1 MIKAVDINKS
11 YGDLHVLQDISLEIN
26 QGEVVSIVGPSG
38 AGKTTLLQILGTLDH
53 PDSGTLLY
61 GDIEVSKLKEKEL
74 ARFRNEHIGFVFQAH
89 HLLPEF
95 TALENVC
102 IPALIRGVPM
112 KEASER
118 ALELLTFMKVD
129 HRATHK
135 PQALPTNRVATL
147 TASMPANSTN
157 SFSASASSTTR
168 LLSSSPTTK
177 NWPPW
182 PTEKSQSLMEKT
194 QSKQQI
200 IYGLR
205 PVIEAI
211 GSGQQVERVLIQNGL
226 NSSLLNELRT
236 KLKEHDI
243 PFQYVPVEK
252 LNKMTTGNHQG
263 VVATIAAVK
272 YHSFMQLMETLEE
285 PSVIILLDHVTDVR
299 NMGAIA
305 RTAEC
310 TGVAALVVPDHG
322 SAALNEDAIK
332 TSSGALLRLPVCREQ
347 NLKTVV
353 TPHYGQRRD
362 RYQYRVVE
370 NERCASQTPH
380 RRRGGL
386 VERQRRRRRFYV

>member
-1 MIKAVDINKS
+1 
-11 YGDLHVLQDISLEIN
+11 
-26 QGEVVSIVGPSG
+26 
-38 AGKTTLLQILGTLDH
+38 
-53 PDSGTLLY
+53 
-61 GDIEVSKLKEKEL
+61 
-74 ARFRNEHIGFVFQAH
+74 
-89 HLLPEF
+89 
-95 TALENVC
+95 
-102 IPALIRGVPM
+102 
-112 KEASER
+112 
-118 ALELLTFMKVD
+118 
-129 HRATHK
+129 
-135 PQALPTNRVATL
+135 
-147 TASMPANSTN
+147 
-157 SFSASASSTTR
+157 
-168 LLSSSPTTK
+168 
-177 NWPPW
+177 
-182 PTEKSQSLMEKT
+182 MEKI

-205 PVIEAI
+205 PVIEAL

-236 KLKEHDI
+236 RLKEHDI

-285 PSVIILLDHVTDVR
+285 PSVVVLLDHVTDVR

-322 SAALNEDAIK
+322 SAAINEDAIK

-353 TPHYGQRRD
+353 NLAKQCGYQVVAATEKGAVHYREVDFRKPTLLIMGNEETGISTELLKMSDVRAKLPIVGEVASLNVSVAAGVFMYEALEQRSTR
-362 RYQYRVVE
+362 
-370 NERCASQTPH
+370 
-380 RRRGGL
+380 
-386 VERQRRRRRFYV
+386 

>member
-1 MIKAVDINKS
+1 
-11 YGDLHVLQDISLEIN
+11 
-26 QGEVVSIVGPSG
+26 
-38 AGKTTLLQILGTLDH
+38 
-53 PDSGTLLY
+53 
-61 GDIEVSKLKEKEL
+61 
-74 ARFRNEHIGFVFQAH
+74 
-89 HLLPEF
+89 
-95 TALENVC
+95 
-102 IPALIRGVPM
+102 
-112 KEASER
+112 
-118 ALELLTFMKVD
+118 
-129 HRATHK
+129 
-135 PQALPTNRVATL
+135 
-147 TASMPANSTN
+147 
-157 SFSASASSTTR
+157 
-168 LLSSSPTTK
+168 
-177 NWPPW
+177 
-182 PTEKSQSLMEKT
+182 MEKI

-205 PVIEAI
+205 PVIEAL

-285 PSVIILLDHVTDVR
+285 PSVVVLLDHVTDVR

-322 SAALNEDAIK
+322 SAAINEAAIK

-353 TPHYGQRRD
+353 NLAKQCGYQVVAATEKGAVHYREVDFRKPTLLIMGNEETGISTELLRMSDVRAKLPIVGEVASLNVSVAAGVFMYEALEQRSTR
-362 RYQYRVVE
+362 
-370 NERCASQTPH
+370 
-380 RRRGGL
+380 
-386 VERQRRRRRFYV
+386 